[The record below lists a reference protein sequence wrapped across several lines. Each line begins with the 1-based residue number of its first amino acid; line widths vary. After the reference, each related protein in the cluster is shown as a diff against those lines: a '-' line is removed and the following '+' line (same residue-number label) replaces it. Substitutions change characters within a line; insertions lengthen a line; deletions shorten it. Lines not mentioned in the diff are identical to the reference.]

1 MDGGQRAIIFDK
13 VRGLQETVVGE
24 GTHFRIPFIQEPI
37 ILDIRSRP
45 RMISSLTGTKDLQS
59 VSV

>member
-1 MDGGQRAIIFDK
+1 VDGGQRAIIFDK